1 MKNIF
6 WLACLSIS
14 LSACDAPKT
23 STTSTPSVVA
33 DNTLTEQEKKEGWQ
47 LLFDG
52 KTLNGWRNYGKKT
65 VGKDWRV
72 DDNALHLF
80 VAAKGENGWQ
90 SRDGGDIMTFDEF
103 ENYEFQLDW
112 KIAPCG
118 NSGIIY
124 NVIETEQYKYVWQT
138 GPEMQVLDNECH
150 PDAKIK
156 KHRAGD
162 LYDLIEC
169 SQEVAK
175 PAGQWN
181 KIRLIINKGH
191 LEHWLN
197 GVKVVET
204 QLWDEAWKK
213 MVAGSKFKDMTG
225 FGTGRKGHIALQDH
239 GDKVWFKNIKI
250 KKL

>member
-1 MKNIF
+1 MKKIV
-6 WLACLSIS
+6 WLACLCIAFA
-14 LSACDAPKT
+14 ACDT
-23 STTSTPSVVA
+23 HRQSTTNTPSATA
-33 DNTLTEQEKKEGWQ
+33 DNTLSAEEKKGGWQ

-52 KTLNGWRNYGKKT
+52 KTLNGWRNFGKKT
-65 VGKDWRV
+65 IGKDWRI

-90 SRDGGDIMTFDEF
+90 SREGGDIITNDEY
-103 ENYEFQLDW
+103 ENYELQLEW
-112 KIAPCG
+112 KISPCG

-124 NVIETEQYKYVWQT
+124 NVIESDKYQYVWQT
-138 GPEMQVLDNECH
+138 GPEMQVLDNACH
-150 PDAKIK
+150 PDSKIH

-162 LYDLIEC
+162 LYDLIPC
-169 SQEVAK
+169 SQETVKA
-175 PAGQWN
+175 AGEWN
-181 KIRLIINKGH
+181 KARLVVNKGRV
-191 LEHWLN
+191 EHWLN

-204 QLWDEAWKK
+204 QLWDDAWKK
-213 MVAGSKFKDMTG
+213 MVAASKFKEMAG

>member
-1 MKNIF
+1 MKNILWF
-6 WLACLSIS
+6 TCFCIGLG
-14 LSACDAPKT
+14 ACDAPKN
-23 STTSTPSVVA
+23 STISTPSVVA
-33 DNTLTEQEKKEGWQ
+33 DNTLTDKEKKDGWQ

-65 VGKDWRV
+65 IGKDWHIEE
-72 DDNALHLF
+72 NAIHLF

-90 SRDGGDIMTFDEF
+90 SRDGGDIMTVDEF

-112 KIAPCG
+112 KISPCG

-124 NVIETEQYKYVWQT
+124 NVLETEQYNYVWQT
-138 GPEMQVLDNECH
+138 GPEMQVLDNACH
-150 PDAKIK
+150 PDSKIR

-162 LYDLIEC
+162 LYDLIE
-169 SQEVAK
+169 SSREMAK
-175 PAGQWN
+175 PAGAWN
-181 KIRLIINKGH
+181 SIRLIVNKGH

-204 QLWDEAWKK
+204 QLWDDAWKK
-213 MVAGSKFKDMTG
+213 MVAASKFKDMPG

-239 GDKVWFKNIKI
+239 GDKVWYKNIKI